1 MSPLHRLAS
10 YWNRR
15 VLMSLGLVAASVALA
30 IVLPVAAFLER
41 PTVHA
46 AWMWIALSVAG
57 FFLLYLLC
65 KHRLATPEKIAEH
78 LNRTDPRWEESAQL
92 LLKPASEL
100 SLLELRQLQ
109 RLHAQPLHAE
119 ALLPNPFRPALQ
131 VALVSIL
138 CGTGVMWLGYS
149 LRTEQTRATQAP
161 PLSRTATLL
170 PTVTRLSV
178 ELVPPRYTQRE
189 RLTSPS
195 LDLRTIEQTTATWT
209 LELSQPAR
217 TARLIFNHDDTL
229 YFPAQGL
236 MRQVSTTLSRSGFYF
251 LEVET
256 EHGIERSHYYK
267 IFLERDEPP
276 AITILEPHQRTEVDL
291 LRHSRLTLVARI
303 HDDFAVRESNV
314 QAVLAQGKGENI
326 RFKKLFFPFDAV
338 HREQH
343 TKTLDL
349 LALGLKPGDELYLTV
364 EAQDN
369 REPQPNRTRSETVL
383 ITTKDTAEVET
394 DFSMSLPVAAQPD
407 YFRSQRQIIIDTEK
421 LLRERRT
428 LSPAAF
434 QARSEAL
441 GVDQK
446 VLRLRYGKFLG
457 EEFESAIGGAAMEE
471 IERSLAPKDSTP
483 HPLLKFIRHV
493 HDENCGHLSKAS
505 LAALEK
511 NPNETAVE
519 KLMSQFVHAHDT
531 EEGATFYSDA
541 IKAQLKAALAE
552 MWDAELYLR
561 MHKPEE
567 ALPYELKALKLL
579 KALQQNLRL
588 YVQRMGFEPP
598 TLKPDEKRLSGKL
611 DKVVSRT
618 VSQTL
623 TVQDEFAAVRKALA
637 VISNLRAGQELVSG
651 TALQH
656 LTQGGTALA
665 RAAESDPLRYL
676 DALQA
681 LRQFLDAAEQHGRAP
696 LVYLEPVERAL
707 WSLLPQPES
716 RPERHHLHMPTLAKS
731 YFQHFSYA
739 R

>member
-1 MSPLHRLAS
+1 MSPLHTLAS

-15 VLMSLGLVAASVALA
+15 VLMSLVLMAVSFALA
-30 IVLPVAAFLER
+30 LLLLVSYFLDLPIL
-41 PTVHA
+41 HA
-46 AWMWIALSVAG
+46 AWMWIALSVVG
-57 FFLLYLLC
+57 FFLLYLFC

-78 LNRTDPRWEESAQL
+78 LNRTAPQWEESAQL
-92 LLKPASEL
+92 LLKPAAEL
-100 SLLELRQLQ
+100 SLLEAKQLQ
-109 RLHAQPLHAE
+109 RLRAQPLHAE
-119 ALLPNPFRPALQ
+119 MLLPNPFVSALKLS
-131 VALVSIL
+131 VASIVCAVL
-138 CGTGVMWLGYS
+138 TLWLSYI
-149 LRTEQTRATQAP
+149 LRLEVPHATQALP
-161 PLSRTATLL
+161 SSHTAVLL
-170 PTVTRLSV
+170 PTITRFDV

-189 RLTSPS
+189 RITSSS
-195 LDLRTIEQTTATWT
+195 LDLRTFEHSQATWT
-209 LELSQPAR
+209 LELSQPVRA
-217 TARLIFNHDDTL
+217 ARLIFNHDDTI
-229 YFPAQGL
+229 YFPAEGL
-236 MRQVSTTLSRSGFYF
+236 MRQASTTLSRSGFYF

-256 EHGIERSHYYK
+256 EHGIERSNYYK
-267 IFLERDEPP
+267 ISLARDEPP
-276 AITILEPHQRTEVDL
+276 TISLLEPHQRTEVDL
-291 LRHSRLTLVARI
+291 MRHSRLTVVARI
-303 HDDFAVRESNV
+303 HDDFAVRESKV

-326 RFKKLFFPFDAV
+326 RFKKFFFPFDFI
-338 HREQH
+338 HRGQH

-364 EAQDN
+364 EAKDN
-369 REPQPNRTRSETVL
+369 REPQPNPARSETVL

-421 LLRERRT
+421 LLRERRM

-457 EEFESAIGGAAMEE
+457 EEFESAIGGTPMEE
-471 IERSLAPKDSTP
+471 IEQSLAPKDSTP

-511 NPNETAVE
+511 NPNETTVE
-519 KLMSQFVHAHDT
+519 KLMSQFVHTHDT

-579 KALQQNLRL
+579 KDLQQNSRL

-598 TLKPDEKRLSGKL
+598 PLKPDEKRLTGKL
-611 DKVVSRT
+611 DKVSSRT
-618 VSQTL
+618 DSQTVVL
-623 TVQDEFAAVRKALA
+623 QDEFATVREALA
-637 VISNLRAGQELVSG
+637 VISNLRSGQELVSG
-651 TALQH
+651 NALQH
-656 LTQGGTALA
+656 LTQGARALA

-681 LRQFLDAAEQHGRAP
+681 LRQFLDAAEQQGRAP
-696 LVYLEPVERAL
+696 LVYLQPIERAF
-707 WSLLPQPES
+707 WSLLPEPEPQPK
-716 RPERHHLHMPTLAKS
+716 RRDLPVPALAKS
-731 YFQHFSYA
+731 YFQHFGYT